1 MIERSLKDQI
11 IDALSKDK
19 IIHLPGPRQVGKTT
33 LLKSLKDI
41 FPQPMLWLNGDESD
55 IREIFENPTSTKL
68 KAIIGKNKS
77 LVIDEA
83 QRIKDIGIV
92 LKLIIDNIPNLKI
105 IVSGSSS
112 FDLANKINEPLTG
125 RKIELFLFPISFF
138 EMCQHTSLIEEKRL
152 LETRMIYGYYPD
164 VINNPGEEKE
174 VLQSLT
180 DSYLYK
186 DLFALDYIKKSGII
200 EKLLQALALQIGG
213 EVSYNELSKL
223 IGADN
228 QTIEKYINYLEQSYI
243 IFRLSSF
250 NRNLR
255 NEIKKGKKIY
265 FYDNGIRNSLIKN
278 FNQLSLRNDK
288 GALWENFLL
297 SERLKYIQRNKLWL
311 NKYFWRTHSQSKID
325 YIEEFDAKLNTF
337 EFKWNKNAKA
347 KFPKAFKNSYTN
359 SDFKLI
365 NLANYEEFIY

>member
-41 FPQPMLWLNGDESD
+41 FPQPLLWLNGDESD

-125 RKIELFLFPISFF
+125 RKIELFLFPLSFY

-152 LETRMIYGYYPD
+152 LETRMIYGYYPE
-164 VINNPGEEKE
+164 VINNPGEEKG

-200 EKLLQALALQIGG
+200 EKLLQALALQIGS

-311 NKYFWRTHSQSKID
+311 NKYFWRTHSQSEID

-359 SDFKLI
+359 NDFKLI